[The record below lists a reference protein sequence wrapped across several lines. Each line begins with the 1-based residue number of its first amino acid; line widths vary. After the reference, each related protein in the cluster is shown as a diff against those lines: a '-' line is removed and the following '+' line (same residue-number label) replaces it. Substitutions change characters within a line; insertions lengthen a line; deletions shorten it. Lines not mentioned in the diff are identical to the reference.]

1 MSKENMVELHAMAAK
16 GSNLAKFN
24 NALTL
29 PEDAPLGAYKASIKV
44 RDKNSGGTAST
55 TVTFTVEE

>member
-1 MSKENMVELHAMAAK
+1 MLELHAKADK
-16 GSNLAKFN
+16 EYNLVKFN

-29 PEDAPLGAYKASIKV
+29 PGDAPLGAYKASIKV

-55 TVTFTVEE
+55 TVTLTVEE